1 MSDNATAGHDRTRTG
16 RVALVT
22 GASSGIG
29 AAIAR
34 RLAGSGAHVV
44 IADLDEKQGS
54 ALAGQIGGAFHKT
67 DVSVLADNEAAVEAA
82 VQRFGRLDV
91 VHLNAGICGGTELD
105 PEQYRRTLSVNLD
118 GVFYGV
124 CAAVPQLQ
132 RQGGGTIVVT
142 ASIAGLIGL
151 PYDPIYT
158 ISKHGLIGLVR
169 SLGPALAPAGISINA
184 LCPNFVDTPL
194 IAEDRPFLDEAGIE
208 LLDTGHVADAFESVL
223 SDDRTGRAWLVQA
236 GHKPAPY
243 DFAPVPDLPAALD
256 FS

>member
-1 MSDNATAGHDRTRTG
+1 MSDNITAGHDRTRTG

-34 RLAGSGAHVV
+34 RLAGSGARVV
-44 IADLDEKQGS
+44 VADVDEKRGS
-54 ALAGQIGGAFHKT
+54 ALAEQIGGAFHRT

-105 PEQYRRTLSVNLD
+105 PDQYRRTLSVNLD

-124 CAAVPQLQ
+124 CAAVPHFQ
-132 RQGGGTIVVT
+132 RQGGGRIVVT

-169 SLGPALAPAGISINA
+169 SLGPALAPAGVSINA

-194 IAEDRPFLDEAGIE
+194 VADDRPFLDEAGIK
-208 LLDTGHVADAFESVL
+208 LLDPEHVADAFESVL
-223 SDDRTGRAWLVQA
+223 ADERTGRAWLVQA
-236 GHKPAPY
+236 GHEPAPY
-243 DFAPVPDLPAALD
+243 DFAPIPGLPAALD